1 MTASL
6 AAAFGQFHC
15 STISASYVASLSQQD
30 NAMQTPTDMRAI
42 EIKQPGGPEVLV
54 PTRRPVPKPGKNG
67 VLIRVAAA
75 GVNRPDVLQR
85 QGAYAPPPGTTD
97 LPGLE
102 VAGEIVATGPE
113 TPRWKAGDKVTALV
127 AGGGYAE
134 YCVAPALQCLPIPGK
149 LGMVE
154 AAGLPE
160 TFFTVWTN
168 VFERGRLKE
177 GESFL
182 VHGGSSGI
190 GTTAIQLASRFGARV
205 FATAGS
211 PDKCSKCKELGASV
225 AIDYKAEDFVQVV
238 ERETG
243 GKGVDLIL
251 DMVGGDYINRNLQ
264 CLAVDGRLVQ
274 IAFLKGAKAE
284 INFASLMV
292 KRQTITGS
300 TLRPRSV
307 VEKGAI
313 ARTLED
319 KVWPL
324 IAAGQVR
331 PLIHATFPLE
341 QAAEAHRLMES
352 SAHLGKIILTI

>member
-1 MTASL
+1 MPIPAE
-6 AAAFGQFHC
+6 
-15 STISASYVASLSQQD
+15 
-30 NAMQTPTDMRAI
+30 MRAI

-54 PTRRPVPKPGKNG
+54 PTRRPVPQPAKGE

-75 GVNRPDVLQR
+75 GVNRPDVQQR
-85 QGAYAPPPGTTD
+85 QGAYDPPPGTTD

-102 VAGEIVATGPE
+102 VAGEVVVIGPD
-113 TPRWKAGDKVTALV
+113 TPRWKVGDKVTALV

-134 YCVAPALQCLPIPGK
+134 YCPAPAPQCLPIPGN
-149 LGMVE
+149 LTMVE
-154 AAGLPE
+154 AAALPE

-168 VFERGRLKE
+168 VFERGRLQA
-177 GESFL
+177 GETFL

-190 GTTAIQLASRFGARV
+190 GTTAIQLVSRSGSRV
-205 FATAGS
+205 FTTAGS
-211 PDKCSKCKELGASV
+211 AEKCSKCRELGASV
-225 AIDYKAEDFVQVV
+225 AINYKIEDFVKVIEQ
-238 ERETG
+238 ETG

-264 CLAVDGRLVQ
+264 CLAIEGRLVH

-284 INFASLMV
+284 VNFARMMV
-292 KRQTITGS
+292 KRQTITGA

-307 VEKGAI
+307 AQKGAI
-313 ARTLED
+313 AQALEE

-324 IAAGQVR
+324 VAAGEVR
-331 PLIHATFPLE
+331 PQIHATFPLD

-352 SAHLGKIILTI
+352 SAHLGKIVLTL

>member
-1 MTASL
+1 MPIPAE
-6 AAAFGQFHC
+6 
-15 STISASYVASLSQQD
+15 
-30 NAMQTPTDMRAI
+30 MRAV

-54 PTRRPVPKPGKNG
+54 PARRPVPQPAKGE
-67 VLIRVAAA
+67 VLIKVAAA
-75 GVNRPDVLQR
+75 GVNRPDILQR

-102 VAGEIVATGPE
+102 VAGEVVAIGPD
-113 TPRWKAGDKVTALV
+113 TARWKVGDNVTALV

-134 YCVAPALQCLPIPGK
+134 YCAAPAPQCLPIPGGLK
-149 LGMVE
+149 MIE
-154 AAGLPE
+154 AAALPE

-168 VFERGRLKE
+168 VFERGRLQS

-211 PDKCSKCKELGASV
+211 ADKCSKCKELGAAV
-225 AIDYKAEDFVQVV
+225 AIDYKTEDYVKVV

-284 INFASLMV
+284 INLASLMV

-307 VEKGAI
+307 AQKGAI
-313 ARTLED
+313 AQALEET
-319 KVWPL
+319 VWPL
-324 IAAGQVR
+324 VAAGKVR
-331 PLIHATFPLE
+331 PQIHATFPLE
-341 QAAEAHRLMES
+341 QAADAHRLMET
-352 SAHLGKIILTI
+352 SAHVGKIMLTL